1 MRAIQV
7 TEYGSTNYTED
18 AAIPE
23 PKAGE
28 VQIRIHACA
37 LNFADLLMVKGTYQE
52 KPPLPFSPGME
63 VAGEV
68 VKLGDGV
75 TSPAVGSRVT
85 VFGGNGGLAE
95 LGCFPA
101 ELCVLLPD
109 SMDFSTAAAFQVAY
123 STSHV
128 ALDYRASLKAG
139 ETLLVTGA
147 AGGVG
152 LTAVE
157 LGKLMGAKVIAAAR
171 GADKLAVAK
180 DHGADH
186 LIDTETDDLRE
197 IVKSLGGADV
207 VYDAVGGD
215 LFTAAL
221 RACNPEARILTIGF
235 ASGDVP
241 QIAANHILVKNIS
254 VLGFYWG
261 GYLKFK
267 PEVLTQSLAELFAMH
282 GEGKLRPH
290 ISHSFPLVD
299 AADGLEVLR
308 SRQSTGKVVITL

>member
-1 MRAIQV
+1 MRAFQV
-7 TEYGSTNYTED
+7 TDYNQTSFTTD
-18 AAIPE
+18 AVKPE
-23 PKAGE
+23 PAKGE
-28 VQIRIHACA
+28 VLIRAHACA

-68 VKLGDGV
+68 VALGEGV
-75 TSPAVGSRVT
+75 TQPAIGTRVA

-95 LGCFPA
+95 FGAFPA
-101 ELCVLLPD
+101 ELCVALPD
-109 SMDFSTAAAFQVAY
+109 TMDFTTAAAFQVAY

-128 ALDYRASLKAG
+128 ALDYRADLKAG

-157 LGKLMGAKVIAAAR
+157 LGKKMGAKVIAAAR
-171 GADKLAVAK
+171 GANKLAVAR

-197 IVKSLGGADV
+197 EVKALGGADV
-207 VYDAVGGD
+207 VYDTVGGE
-215 LFTAAL
+215 LFAAAL
-221 RACNPEARILTIGF
+221 RACRPEARVLTIGF

-267 PEVLTQSLAELFAMH
+267 PQVLTDSLNQLFAMH
-282 GEGKLRPH
+282 AAGELKPH
-290 ISHSFPLVD
+290 ISHQYKLED
-299 AADGLEVLR
+299 AGQGLEVLR
-308 SRQSTGKVVITL
+308 SRKSTGKVVITL

>member
-1 MRAIQV
+1 MRAFQV
-7 TEYGSTNYTED
+7 TDYGTTAFSQD
-18 AAIPE
+18 AAVPE
-23 PKAGE
+23 PKPGE
-28 VQIRIHACA
+28 VKLRIHACA

-68 VKLGDGV
+68 VALGEGV
-75 TSPAVGSRVT
+75 TTPAIGTRVA
-85 VFGGNGGLAE
+85 VFGGHGGLAE
-95 LGCFPA
+95 FGCFDA
-101 ELCVLLPD
+101 RLCVTLPD
-109 SMDFSTAAAFQVAY
+109 AMDFKTGAAFQVAY

-128 ALDYRASLKAG
+128 ALDYKAGLKKG

-157 LGKLMGAKVIAAAR
+157 LGKLMGANVIAAAR

-180 DHGADH
+180 AHGADH
-186 LIDTETDDLRE
+186 LIDTDTEDLRE
-197 IVKSLGGADV
+197 AVKSLGGADV
-207 VYDAVGGD
+207 VYDVIGGD

-221 RACNPEARILTIGF
+221 RACNPEARVLTIGF

-254 VLGFYWG
+254 VIGFYWG

-267 PEVLTQSLAELFAMH
+267 PDVLTNSLAELFDMYIA
-282 GEGKLRPH
+282 GTLRPH
-290 ISHSFPLVD
+290 VSHSFPLEE
-299 AADGLEVLR
+299 ADQGLAVLR
-308 SRQSTGKVVITL
+308 NRQSTGKVVITL